1 MIIGVSGRKQSGKS
15 TVGNLIYSFFMSQLD
30 IAEKIFLSE
39 SGEIIVSDLYGEKE
53 YEGIFDPH
61 NTLSNDF
68 IMSRCF
74 DTLNKSI
81 KIYNFADT
89 LKKDICI
96 NILGLDY
103 KQCYGSDEDKNQT
116 THLKWE
122 NKNLSAREVM
132 QFIGTDIF
140 RSMHMNVWVDST
152 LKKIVRENVPVS
164 IVTDCRFP
172 NEIEAIKSNGGKV
185 IRLTRDP
192 FHSDHISESILDK
205 DKYDWSN
212 FDYVIDNSEY
222 SLYEQSAHI
231 KKIIEEILK
240 LS

>member
-30 IAEKIFLSE
+30 VAEKIFLSE
-39 SGEIIVSDLYGEKE
+39 SGEIIISDLYGDKV
-53 YEGIFDPH
+53 YGGIFDPH

-68 IMSRCF
+68 MIIKCF

-116 THLKWE
+116 THIRWE

-140 RSMHMNVWVDST
+140 RSMYTNVWVDAT
-152 LKKIVRENVPVS
+152 LKKIVRESVPVAV
-164 IVTDCRFP
+164 VTDCRFP
-172 NEIEAIKSNGGKV
+172 NEVEAIKSNGGKV

-205 DKYDWSN
+205 DNYDWSN

-222 SLYEQSAHI
+222 SLYEQSTHI

>member
-15 TVGNLIYSFFMSQLD
+15 TVGNLVYSFFMSQLD
-30 IAEKIFLSE
+30 MSEKIFLSE
-39 SGEIIVSDLYGEKE
+39 SGEIIITDLYGEKA

-61 NTLSNDF
+61 NTASNDF
-68 IMSRCF
+68 LMSKAF
-74 DTLNKSI
+74 TSLNKSI

-103 KQCYGSDEDKNQT
+103 NQCYGSDEEKNQK
-116 THLKWE
+116 THLVLD

-140 RSMHMNVWVDST
+140 RSMYTNVWVDAT
-152 LKKIVRENVPVS
+152 LKKIIKEDIPVA

-172 NEIEAIKSNGGKV
+172 NEVEAIKENGGKV

-205 DKYDWSN
+205 ENYDWSN
-212 FDYVIDNSEY
+212 FDYVVDNIEY
-222 SLYEQSAHI
+222 SLYEQSTHI
-231 KKIIEEILK
+231 KQIIEEILQ